1 MLDTNQIR
9 SKTRNLYGLIAVIIV
24 AVIAGLFAY
33 GKFDFL
39 PSWMKGPFRLGLDL
53 SGGTHLIYEADVS
66 QIPASD
72 ISNTMNGLRDVI
84 ERRVNLFGVSEPK
97 VETLEVGGNHRLVVE
112 LAGIKDIKDAI
123 KLIGET
129 PFLEFKEQRPEAESN
144 LIIEKQKAN
153 DPAYL
158 YEDPYFISAVPA
170 LTGKYLK
177 SAQLSFDPTTYEP
190 YVSLQFNDEGAQIFK
205 ELTTKNI
212 QKVLAIYLD
221 GQPISLP
228 TVQDT
233 ISGGKAQITG
243 RFTTDEAKLLV
254 ERLNAGALPVPI
266 NLVSQQSIG
275 ASLGEQS
282 FNLSI
287 KAGIIGLAVV
297 VVFMLV
303 YYRVFGFFASLA
315 LLIYTA
321 LSLAVF
327 KLIPVTLTLSGIAG
341 FILSIGM
348 AVDANILIFERS
360 KEERRKGLNKFRAI
374 EEGFNR
380 AWPSI
385 RDSNISTIITCLVL
399 YNFTTSIV
407 KGFALTLLIGVVI
420 SMFTAITV
428 TRSFLRVFM
437 TKESNSLR

>member
-24 AVIAGLFAY
+24 AVVAGLFAY

-39 PSWMKGPFRLGLDL
+39 PSWMKTPFRLGLDL

-66 QIPASD
+66 QIPSGD
-72 ISNTMNGLRDVI
+72 ISTTMNGLRDVI

-97 VETLEVGGNHRLVVE
+97 VETLEVGGSHRLVVE

-144 LIIEKQKAN
+144 LIVEKQKAN

-158 YEDPYFISAVPA
+158 YEDPYFISTVPA

-190 YVSLQFNDEGAQIFK
+190 YVSLQFNDEGSQIFE
-205 ELTTKNI
+205 ELTSKNI

-221 GQPISLP
+221 GQGISWP

-287 KAGIIGLAVV
+287 KAGIIGLVVV

-303 YYRVFGFFASLA
+303 YYHIFGFFASLA

-348 AVDANILIFERS
+348 AIDANILIFERF
-360 KEERRKGLNKFRAI
+360 KEEKRKGLNKFRAI

-437 TKESNSLR
+437 TKESK